1 MERKSDVLIA
11 GRKKKVHIENTVCSI
26 EKILSFFASP
36 RKVGLLGKP
45 EEVLQIS
52 AWKLEFCEFDVF

>member
-1 MERKSDVLIA
+1 MLIA